1 MRKIAILLLFMP
13 IGIMA
18 QKYSEV
24 KEVPG
29 KNADQLYSSALEW
42 FAITFKSAN
51 DVIQLMDPV
60 QKRIVGKGYKEV
72 HNIVRNQDV
81 VLNMYFT
88 LNVQFKD
95 GRYKYELNSTDI
107 RTAVGDNVYTYEFLQ
122 IMATEDGLREY
133 YTNNNLNFVSEKKF
147 KENLESNIRM
157 LSAVETELTSV
168 IESLHKSLLAETDN
182 W

>member
-1 MRKIAILLLFMP
+1 MP
-13 IGIMA
+13 LCLMA

-29 KNADQLYSSALEW
+29 KSADQLYSSALEW

-51 DVIQLMDPV
+51 DVIQLTDPV

-72 HNIVRNQDV
+72 HTFVKNLDV

-95 GRYKYELNSTDI
+95 SRYKYELNSTDI
-107 RTAVGDNVYTYEFLQ
+107 RPAVGNNVYTYEHLQ
-122 IMATEDGLREY
+122 IMATEEGLQDFYR
-133 YTNNNLNFVSEKKF
+133 NNNINFVSDKKF
-147 KENLESNIRM
+147 KENLESNKRM
-157 LSAVETELTSV
+157 LSAVEIELSAV
-168 IESLHKSLLAETDN
+168 IESLHNALISETEN